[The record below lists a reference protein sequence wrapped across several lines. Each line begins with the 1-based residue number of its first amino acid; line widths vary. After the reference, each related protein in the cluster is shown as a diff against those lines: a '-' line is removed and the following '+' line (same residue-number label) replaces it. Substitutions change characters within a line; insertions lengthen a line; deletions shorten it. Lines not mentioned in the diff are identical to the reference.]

1 MLHADVVVAV
11 LAAVGLAET
20 EVLVTEG
27 EVDDLLGAAVGGEA
41 SCLLHPE
48 GTQQAQIEGERALD
62 VTHRDI
68 DVMNRD
74 AHRAPLGGPGAERG
88 ETNQSGPGLGP

>member
-20 EVLVTEG
+20 EVLVAEG
-27 EVDDLLGAAVGGEA
+27 EVDDLLGAAVAGEPPR
-41 SCLLHPE
+41 LLHPE
-48 GTQQAQIEGERALD
+48 GTEQPQIEGERALD
-62 VTHRDI
+62 VTHREI

-74 AHRAPLGGPGAERG
+74 AHRVPLRGAGCR
-88 ETNQSGPGLGP
+88 TWRD

>member
-20 EVLVTEG
+20 EVLVAEG
-27 EVDDLLGAAVGGEA
+27 EVDDLLGAAVAGEPPR
-41 SCLLHPE
+41 LLHPE
-48 GTQQAQIEGERALD
+48 GTEQPQIESERALD
-62 VTHRDI
+62 VTHREI

-74 AHRAPLGGPGAERG
+74 TQRAPVRRAGGRTRG
-88 ETNQSGPGLGP
+88 D